1 MLDTK
6 ALIAVYVTTLY
17 VFLAPVVLFG
27 VFVLF
32 DVLGRTDTGGSKGK
46 PGHNLREKK
55 DPAVWTAQD
64 IAAFVDQA

>member
-1 MLDTK
+1 MLGTGP
-6 ALIAVYVTTLY
+6 LIAVYVVSLY

-32 DVLGRTDTGGSKGK
+32 DVLGRTYPGGSKAGTFR
-46 PGHNLREKK
+46 NLRKN

-64 IAAFVDQA
+64 IAAFWDQT

>member
-1 MLDTK
+1 MLGTGP
-6 ALIAVYVTTLY
+6 LIAVYVVSLY

-32 DVLGRTDTGGSKGK
+32 DILGRTYPEGGKTTILR
-46 PGHNLREKK
+46 NLREK

-64 IAAFVDQA
+64 IDAFWDQA

>member
-1 MLDTK
+1 MLGTGP
-6 ALIAVYVTTLY
+6 LIAVYVVSLY

-32 DVLGRTDTGGSKGK
+32 DVLGRTSPEGGKATSLQTLG
-46 PGHNLREKK
+46 EK

-64 IAAFVDQA
+64 IAAFWDQA

>member
-27 VFVLF
+27 IFVLF
-32 DVLGRTDTGGSKGK
+32 DVLGRTYPDGGKAK
-46 PGHNLREKK
+46 NFQNLREK

-64 IAAFVDQA
+64 ITAFWDQA

>member
-1 MLDTK
+1 MLGTGP
-6 ALIAVYVTTLY
+6 LIAVYVVSLY

-32 DVLGRTDTGGSKGK
+32 DVLGRTYPEGSKSK
-46 PGHNLREKK
+46 TSQALRQK

-64 IAAFVDQA
+64 IAAFWDQA

>member
-1 MLDTK
+1 MLGTGP
-6 ALIAVYVTTLY
+6 LIAVYVVCLY

-32 DVLGRTDTGGSKGK
+32 DILGGTYAEGGKTK
-46 PGHNLREKK
+46 TLQNLWEK

-64 IAAFVDQA
+64 IDAFWDQS

>member
-6 ALIAVYVTTLY
+6 SLIAVYVTALY

-32 DVLGRTDTGGSKGK
+32 DILGRTSPGGSKSK
-46 PGHNLREKK
+46 SMQTLREKK

>member
-6 ALIAVYVTTLY
+6 ALIAVYVTALY
-17 VFLAPVVLFG
+17 LFLAPVVLFG

-32 DVLGRTDTGGSKGK
+32 DVLGRTDTGGSKS
-46 PGHNLREKK
+46 NSLQTLREK

-64 IAAFVDQA
+64 IAVFVDQA